1 MNKITALVAVDYTT
15 PNAKQDFVRSLR
27 ETGFG
32 VLKNHPLNQ
41 SQVQAIYEQWR
52 IFLVKSVKMT
62 LKSQTMAPAVS
73 TRSPCPRQ
81 PKATRLKT

>member
-52 IFLVKSVKMT
+52 IFF
-62 LKSQTMAPAVS
+62 
-73 TRSPCPRQ
+73 
-81 PKATRLKT
+81 